1 MVVNQSMRD
10 GAGVKAGDKVK
21 VVLERDEAPRTVE
34 VPAEL
39 KKELAKS
46 KAAQENWGKLSYTFQ
61 KEMVRS
67 FTEPKQQETRQRKLT
82 RVVDILKAGKK
93 WPGY

>member
-1 MVVNQSMRD
+1 
-10 GAGVKAGDKVK
+10 
-21 VVLERDEAPRTVE
+21 
-34 VPAEL
+34 
-39 KKELAKS
+39 
-46 KAAQENWGKLSYTFQ
+46 
-61 KEMVRS
+61 MVRS